1 VNTLGIS
8 SVKAVAHQELTET
21 LSALEALHET
31 ECVVLTKLDR
41 AALDGITEQ
50 KLALCERLQALAA
63 DQPPRAEHRDSLE
76 RIRRMAFKNR
86 LLAMH
91 ARDAVR
97 TVLTEAGLTPP
108 MQQFGSQRPSAIQ
121 DGIRVNWKG

>member
-1 VNTLGIS
+1 LEIS

-21 LSALEALHET
+21 LTALEALHEA

-50 KLALCERLQALAA
+50 KLVLCERLATLAA
-63 DQPPRAEHRDSLE
+63 DSPPHAEHRGSLE

-108 MQQFGSQRPSAIQ
+108 VQQFGSQRPSAVQ
-121 DGIRVNWKG
+121 DGVRINWKG

>member
-1 VNTLGIS
+1 
-8 SVKAVAHQELTET
+8 VKAVAHRELTET
-21 LSALEALHET
+21 LSALEALHEA

-50 KLALCERLQALAA
+50 KLALCERLEALSVE
-63 DQPPRAEHRDSLE
+63 QPPPSEHRASLE

-108 MQQFGSQRPSAIQ
+108 VQRFGSTRPSAIQ

>member
-1 VNTLGIS
+1 
-8 SVKAVAHQELTET
+8 VKALAQDELVET
-21 LSALEALHET
+21 LAALEALHET

-50 KLALCERLQALAA
+50 KLALCQRLQSLTAVA
-63 DQPPRAEHRDSLE
+63 PPNSEQRARLE
-76 RIRRMAFKNR
+76 RIKRLALKNR
-86 LLAMH
+86 LLALH

-97 TVLTEAGLTPP
+97 TILTEAGFAPP
-108 MQQFGSQRPSAIQ
+108 VPPFGSQRPAAVQ

>member
-1 VNTLGIS
+1 M
-8 SVKAVAHQELTET
+8 KAAAHQELTET
-21 LSALEALHET
+21 LSALEALHEA

-41 AALDGITEQ
+41 AALDSITEQ
-50 KLALCERLQALAA
+50 KLGLCERLQALAA
-63 DQPPRAEHRDSLE
+63 EEPPRPEHRDSLE
-76 RIRRMAFKNR
+76 RIRRLAFKNR

-108 MQQFGSQRPSAIQ
+108 VHRFGSQRPSAIQ

>member
-1 VNTLGIS
+1 M
-8 SVKAVAHQELTET
+8 KAVIHQELTDT
-21 LSALEALHET
+21 LSALEALHEA

-41 AALDGITEQ
+41 AALDSITEQ
-50 KLALCERLQALAA
+50 KLALCERLQALASE
-63 DQPPRAEHRDSLE
+63 QPPRAEHRGSLE
-76 RIRRMAFKNR
+76 RIRRLAFKNR

-108 MQQFGSQRPSAIQ
+108 MQQFGSQRPSTIQ
-121 DGIRVNWKG
+121 DGVSVNWKG

>member
-1 VNTLGIS
+1 ME
-8 SVKAVAHQELTET
+8 AVTHQELTET
-21 LSALEALHET
+21 LSALETLHET
-31 ECVVLTKLDR
+31 ECVVLTTLDR

-50 KLALCERLQALAA
+50 KLALCTRLQALTAQ
-63 DQPPRAEHRDSLE
+63 QPPAAEHRGSLE
-76 RIRRMAFKNR
+76 RIRRLAFKNR

-108 MQQFGSQRPSAIQ
+108 VQFGTGSQRPSAIQ
-121 DGIRVNWKG
+121 DGVRVNWKG

>member
-1 VNTLGIS
+1 
-8 SVKAVAHQELTET
+8 VKAVAHQELTET
-21 LSALEALHET
+21 LSALEALHEA

-50 KLALCERLQALAA
+50 KLALCERLEALSVE
-63 DQPPRAEHRDSLE
+63 QPPRSEHRDSLE

-108 MQQFGSQRPSAIQ
+108 MQQFGSARPSAIQ
-121 DGIRVNWKG
+121 DGVRVNWKG

>member
-1 VNTLGIS
+1 M
-8 SVKAVAHQELTET
+8 KAVAQDELVET

-50 KLALCERLQALAA
+50 KLALCERLQALTAVA
-63 DQPPRAEHRDSLE
+63 PPTLEHRSRLE
-76 RIRRMAFKNR
+76 RIKRLALKNR
-86 LLAMH
+86 LLALH

-97 TVLTEAGLTPP
+97 TILTEAGFAPP
-108 MQQFGSQRPSAIQ
+108 VQRFGSQRPAAIQ

>member
-1 VNTLGIS
+1 ME
-8 SVKAVAHQELTET
+8 AVAHQELTET
-21 LSALEALHET
+21 LSALEELHEA

-50 KLALCERLQALAA
+50 KLALCARLEALAVEH
-63 DQPPRAEHRDSLE
+63 PPRLEHRGSLE

-108 MQQFGSQRPSAIQ
+108 VQQFGSQRPSTIQ

>member
-1 VNTLGIS
+1 
-8 SVKAVAHQELTET
+8 VKAVTHQELTET
-21 LSALEALHET
+21 LSALEALHEA

-41 AALDGITEQ
+41 PALDSITEQ
-50 KLALCERLQALAA
+50 KLALCERLQTLAT
-63 DQPPRAEHRDSLE
+63 QEPPRAEHRGSLE

-108 MQQFGSQRPSAIQ
+108 VHQFGSQRPSAVQ
-121 DGIRVNWKG
+121 DGVRINWKG

>member
-1 VNTLGIS
+1 
-8 SVKAVAHQELTET
+8 
-21 LSALEALHET
+21 LSALEALHEA
-31 ECVVLTKLDR
+31 ECVVLTTLDR
-41 AALDGITEQ
+41 AALDDITEQ

-63 DQPPRAEHRDSLE
+63 EQTPGAEHRGSLE

-86 LLAMH
+86 VLAMH

-108 MQQFGSQRPSAIQ
+108 VQQFGSRRPSAIQ
-121 DGIRVNWKG
+121 DGVRVNWKG

>member
-1 VNTLGIS
+1 M
-8 SVKAVAHQELTET
+8 KAVEHQELTET
-21 LSALEALHET
+21 LSALEALHEA

-41 AALDGITEQ
+41 EALDGITAQ
-50 KLALCERLQALAA
+50 KLALCERLEALAA
-63 DQPPRAEHRDSLE
+63 HDPPRAEHRGSLE
-76 RIRRMAFKNR
+76 RIRRLAFKNR

-97 TVLTEAGLTPP
+97 TVLMEAGLTPP
-108 MQQFGSQRPSAIQ
+108 VQQFGSQRPSAIQ

>member
-1 VNTLGIS
+1 MEAIVC
-8 SVKAVAHQELTET
+8 HELSET
-21 LSALEALHET
+21 LATLEALHEA
-31 ECVVLTKLDR
+31 ECLVLTTLDR
-41 AALDGITEQ
+41 AALDGITER
-50 KLALCERLQALAA
+50 KLLLCERLQALASE
-63 DQPPRAEHRDSLE
+63 QPPKAEHRTSLE

-108 MQQFGSQRPSAIQ
+108 VQFGSQRPSTIQ
-121 DGIRVNWKG
+121 DGVRVDWKG

>member
-1 VNTLGIS
+1 M
-8 SVKAVAHQELTET
+8 KAVAHQELSET
-21 LSALEALHET
+21 LTALEALHET
-31 ECVVLTKLDR
+31 ECAVLTQLDR

-50 KLALCERLQALAA
+50 KLALCQRLEELTV
-63 DQPPRAEHRDSLE
+63 DHPPAAEHRNSIE
-76 RIRRMAFKNR
+76 RVRRMAFKNR

-108 MQQFGSQRPSAIQ
+108 PTHFGSQRPSAIQ
-121 DGIRVNWKG
+121 DGVRVNWKG

>member
-1 VNTLGIS
+1 
-8 SVKAVAHQELTET
+8 VKAVKHQELTDT
-21 LSALEALHET
+21 LSALEALHAE

-50 KLALCERLQALAA
+50 KLALCERLQALAD
-63 DQPPRAEHRDSLE
+63 DQPPQAEHRGSLE
-76 RIRRMAFKNR
+76 RIRTMAFKNR

-97 TVLTEAGLTPP
+97 TVLTEAGFTPP
-108 MQQFGSQRPSAIQ
+108 MQKFGSQRPSTIQ
-121 DGIRVNWKG
+121 DGVRVNWKG